1 MEQNRDVQDLVA
13 VIKQLRGEN
22 GCPWDK
28 VQTHATLKEPMIEEA
43 YEVVDA
49 IEKGDMTN
57 LKEELGDVLLQVVFH
72 SQLAEEAGAFTLED
86 VVEGICNKM
95 IYRHPHVFGDIHVDS
110 ADDVLINWESL
121 KKKEKNTTTQT
132 QVMKDIPKAL
142 PALTRAKKVK
152 KKAADVGFDFATPDE
167 AWAKLL
173 EELGE
178 FQEAVDENM
187 YTKEE
192 EFGDILFA
200 MVNVARFY
208 KINPEFALTKATE
221 KFINRFEHMENMVFA
236 EGKEISTC
244 TMEELNSLWDKAKK
258 QNEPCPMNSILG

>member
-28 VQTHATLKEPMIEEA
+28 VQTHESLREAMIEES

-49 IEKGDMTN
+49 INKKDMAN

-72 SQLAEEAGAFTLED
+72 SQLAEEVGTFTLED

-95 IYRHPHVFGDIHVDS
+95 IYRHPHVFGTVNVDT
-110 ADDVLINWESL
+110 ADEVLMNWESL
-121 KKKEKNTTTQT
+121 KKKEKKIATQT
-132 QVMKDIPKAL
+132 QVMRGVPNAL
-142 PALTRAKKVK
+142 PALTRAQKVK
-152 KKAADVGFDFATPDE
+152 KKAADVGFDFGTPE
-167 AWAKLL
+167 EIWAKVL
-173 EELGE
+173 EEMGE
-178 FQEAVDENM
+178 FQEAVDKNM

-200 MVNVARFY
+200 MVNIARVY

-221 KFINRFEHMENMVFA
+221 KFINRFERIEEGLLF
-236 EGKEISTC
+236 EGKQFTDC
-244 TMEELNSLWDKAKK
+244 TKEDLYSRWDKAK
-258 QNEPCPMNSILG
+258 Q